1 MKPTK
6 TEKKCGIDCECEKCQ
21 KIRDYLFQKELD
33 NKIEIITVERTKR
46 KKNFERKTTF
56 TNNP

>member
-1 MKPTK
+1 MKSKTK

-33 NKIEIITVERTKR
+33 NKIEIIADKKTKERLKR
-46 KKNFERKTTF
+46 
-56 TNNP
+56 